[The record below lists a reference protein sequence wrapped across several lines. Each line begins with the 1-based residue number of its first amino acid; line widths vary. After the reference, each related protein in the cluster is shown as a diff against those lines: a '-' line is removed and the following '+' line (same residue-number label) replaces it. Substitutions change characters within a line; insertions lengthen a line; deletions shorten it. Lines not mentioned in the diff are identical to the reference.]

1 MNIMAQGHFSEASY
15 IVLKLL
21 RQLQSVIKQSSYQT
35 KQSKKQK
42 REFEKTDSL
51 LDKIFSDTS
60 QSRTELHDIQ
70 IRHE

>member
-51 LDKIFSDTS
+51 LGKIFSDTS